1 MNDPGITQEELIRG
15 KLNSETARIPWK
27 ALQRYFAGGYTLIVK
42 QQLDLIEVA
51 YQMHQ
56 DNAAQIEQWMNANL
70 IHPVSNDQAREWHN
84 DDAQLWACVIK
95 PWVLIQALDEQQE
108 RAKDL

>member
-1 MNDPGITQEELIRG
+1 MSEPEITSQELLRG

-27 ALQRYFAGGYTLIVK
+27 ELQRYFAGGYTLNVD

-51 YQMHQ
+51 YQMHC

-70 IHPVSNDQAREWHN
+70 IHQVSNEQAREWFN
-84 DDAQLWACVIK
+84 DDQEMWACVIK
-95 PWVLIQALDEQQE
+95 PWVLVQASD
-108 RAKDL
+108 